1 MTRSEIVGRNIYKY
15 RTAIGMSQI
24 DFAESIGRSQTMV
37 SMYEK
42 GQRLP
47 STQIMSKI
55 AEVLGVTFGEIYYSK
70 DESKHDS
77 NDSYDWYEEAF
88 PTKKMTDDE
97 KDLWQIREDMR
108 RNPELRTLF
117 DLQRKATKNE
127 LRQMEAFIRAIRSS
141 NDHDD

>member
-55 AEVLGVTFGEIYYSK
+55 AEVLGVTFGDIYYAK
-70 DESKHDS
+70 DENKTDK
-77 NDSYDWYEEAF
+77 YDWYEEAF
-88 PTKKMTDDE
+88 PTTNMTDDE
-97 KDLWQIREDMR
+97 KDLWQMREDIR

-117 DLQRKATKNE
+117 DLQRKATKSE

-141 NDHDD
+141 NDHED